1 MRRGAAGLVGLSLS
15 VLLCSCVGAT
25 RTPMRGR
32 VVEGLDRKL
41 SAFAFIEEGDLLTLI
56 VDTRAA
62 RLREESPYLPI
73 EVAVANR
80 DLRQLTLTRE
90 SFTLVDADGNR
101 YPCAGPKE
109 LLEGYEFLDMD
120 RRVAELD
127 EIVFN
132 RFVNFTR
139 YQSQFSPTRSVRV
152 GPGGSTIVKDRVVLP
167 KFGYLLDMIYFPRP
181 KSGVLNQKFELF
193 VTAPELEE
201 PVFVKFA
208 VL

>member
-1 MRRGAAGLVGLSLS
+1 MKGAAVLAGLCCAA
-15 VLLCSCVGAT
+15 VLGACVGAT

-32 VVEGLDRKL
+32 AAPGLDRKL
-41 SAFAFIEEGDLLTLI
+41 STFAFIEEGDLVTFI

-62 RLREESPYLPI
+62 RLREGSPYVPLEI
-73 EVAVANR
+73 AVANR
-80 DLRQLTLTRE
+80 NLRQLTVTRE

-109 LLEGYEFLDMD
+109 LLEGYEFLDVD
-120 RRVAELD
+120 RRIAELE
-127 EIVFN
+127 EIVFS

-139 YQSQFSPTRSVRV
+139 YPSQFSPTRSARV
-152 GPGGSTIVKDRVVLP
+152 GPEGSAIVRDRVVLP
-167 KFGYLLDMIYFPRP
+167 KFGYLLDVIYFPTP
-181 KSGVLNQKFELF
+181 SSGVLNQRFELF
-193 VTAPELEE
+193 LTAPELEE